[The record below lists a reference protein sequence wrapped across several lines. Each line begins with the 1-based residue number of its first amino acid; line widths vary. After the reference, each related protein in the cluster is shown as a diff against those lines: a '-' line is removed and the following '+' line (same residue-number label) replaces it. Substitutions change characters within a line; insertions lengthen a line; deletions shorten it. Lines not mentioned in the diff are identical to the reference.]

1 VLQTKPP
8 SVWLKLILLSAFLLV
23 LVFLQGLSAG
33 GLDVAEAC
41 ALRAGQPY
49 DHQYHSNHPY
59 EQLQLFPLTSKC
71 NAAYDLV
78 PPWINPTLAI
88 LALLT
93 ASFFVAMLVAMSR
106 RLRSQL

>member
-1 VLQTKPP
+1 MQQTKPP
-8 SVWLKLILLSAFLLV
+8 SFWLKLILLSAFLLV

-41 ALRAGQPY
+41 ALRGQPY
-49 DHQYHSNHPY
+49 DHEYHSNHRY

-71 NAAYDLV
+71 NVAYDLV
-78 PPWINPTLAI
+78 PPWINPTLAT

-93 ASFFVAMLVAMSR
+93 VSFFVAMLVAMVR
-106 RLRSQL
+106 GLRSQL